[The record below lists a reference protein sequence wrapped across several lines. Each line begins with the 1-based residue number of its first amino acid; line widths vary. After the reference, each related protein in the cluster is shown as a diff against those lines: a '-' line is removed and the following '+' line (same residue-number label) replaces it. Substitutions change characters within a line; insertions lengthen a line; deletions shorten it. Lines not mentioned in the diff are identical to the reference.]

1 MGLLR
6 GRSAVVLLDE
16 DLQELQRLDAPASP
30 TGLAVSPSGELW
42 VSGEFA
48 TDITRYELHDRQ
60 LQRAGSITLEA
71 VRSIR
76 AIAYGPEGVL
86 YAVEDHD
93 HRLLTV
99 SLGDHPGSI
108 LAGDTIGLGPRAVL
122 RTARHVV
129 VNCVLSHTVVVL
141 PVDEHGVPRREGVVR
156 ITHNGPFWAVDAQEV
171 GDGLLLAM
179 GGVEDHPLD
188 RRQGSFG
195 YIDSFAYVY
204 RAMDTPPVAQRVVAL
219 NVSALGVVTPKVVTL
234 RTDGNDVRVR
244 LAGYG
249 DATVAELRWTTPHL
263 TRTGIWQPPEVVT
276 RPLVP
281 GNLTEAPLGEGRA
294 VLANPLLDAWIL
306 DDGTHARVVPV
317 ADPDRGPLRSTEERV
332 GEALFFTT
340 LMAPWNRTKGSL
352 SRFTCETCHLEG
364 YVDGRIHDT
373 GRGPV
378 RVTTKPLLGLFNNR
392 PYFSR
397 ALDPDLATMVHN
409 EFRVVGLRSRHD
421 SWFDR
426 RG

>member
-179 GGVEDHPLD
+179 GGVEDLAELAQQPAHPRGSEAAFTLD
-188 RRQGSFG
+188 DFRERLAPDIFQDQAGLFVVEG
-195 YIDSFAYVY
+195 AVGGFVY
-204 RAMDTPPVAQRVVAL
+204 GVNVGERLAVGREEVGLVVAL
-219 NVSALGVVTPKVVTL
+219 VALRAGSAADEAGLELGSLLLVEQFEADDAADRLVVGAPDLGHASLARPPQKLETPL
-234 RTDGNDVRVR
+234 DV
-244 LAGYG
+244 
-249 DATVAELRWTTPHL
+249 
-263 TRTGIWQPPEVVT
+263 
-276 RPLVP
+276 
-281 GNLTEAPLGEGRA
+281 
-294 VLANPLLDAWIL
+294 
-306 DDGTHARVVPV
+306 DDGQFF
-317 ADPDRGPLRSTEERV
+317 RGVLGRTEI
-332 GEALFFTT
+332 FFQ
-340 LMAPWNRTKGSL
+340 AI
-352 SRFTCETCHLEG
+352 E
-364 YVDGRIHDT
+364 
-373 GRGPV
+373 
-378 RVTTKPLLGLFNNR
+378 
-392 PYFSR
+392 
-397 ALDPDLATMVHN
+397 
-409 EFRVVGLRSRHD
+409 
-421 SWFDR
+421 
-426 RG
+426 